1 MKYLEFDGDRLQNEI
16 YHIKVKG
23 EGNEKLLNVGTS
35 NNWYKIHHYCTKD
48 ADLFLWN
55 GIDVGKERNERI

>member
-23 EGNEKLLNVGTS
+23 EGNENLLNVGTS
-35 NNWYKIHHYCTKD
+35 NNWYRIHHYC

-55 GIDVGKERNERI
+55 EMDEGKEMNERI